1 MSILHDILPP
11 KVSRSPESEA
21 RVALGLNPPKADSG
35 GFGWWC
41 HHYLPDYFN
50 LPSPPFH
57 DEIISDLE
65 SVSDPPEADHA
76 QRIVVRAAPREHA
89 KSTLCTLALPLHRA
103 CNGLARFIVIV
114 SDTDTQSRF
123 FLWAIREELE
133 TNERIREDYG
143 DLVGRKWTETEIIL
157 ANNVKILARGA
168 GASMR
173 GIRHGPYRP
182 DLIVADDLEN
192 DENIES
198 PLQREKMTRWFD
210 RTLLNC
216 LAPGGSMLVV
226 GTVLHYDSLLSRLLK
241 RGADPRG
248 GFKAKKY
255 AAISASGGPLWP
267 ERWPIKRLEAKKRQI
282 GLAAFEQEF
291 QNEPLDS
298 EARIF
303 REETFAYYTTE
314 DIASKQ
320 LATYG
325 FIDLAISEKQTADY
339 TALVTIGVDEMG
351 KIYVLDYVRRRMPIG
366 AQVQACFHAYD
377 RWEHTALGVEV
388 IAYQR
393 AFKQLL
399 DVESAKTSRWIPTVE
414 VRPDVDKVRRI
425 STLAP
430 LIERGDLLFRRE
442 QTELVDE
449 LRHFPKAPHDDL
461 ADALHGAVNVAR
473 RQAVGVIEFRT
484 VVHRRVGKSPAMAR
498 F

>member
-1 MSILHDILPP
+1 MTKSLLHDILPS

-21 RVALGLNPPKADSG
+21 RVARGLTD
-35 GFGWWC
+35 FGWWC

-65 SVSDPPEADHA
+65 RPAGMPAFA
-76 QRIVVRAAPREHA
+76 QLIIVRAAPREHA

-103 CNGLARFIVIV
+103 CNGVARFIVIL
-114 SDTDTQSRF
+114 SDTDTQARF

-133 TNERIREDYG
+133 TNERLREDYG

-173 GIRHGPYRP
+173 GLRHGPHRP

-216 LAPGGSMLVV
+216 LAPGGSVLVV

-241 RGADPRG
+241 RGEDPGG
-248 GFKAKKY
+248 GFKARKY
-255 AAISASGGPLWP
+255 AALKPDGSPLWP
-267 ERWPIKRLEAKKRQI
+267 ERWPLKRLEAKKRQI

-303 REETFAYYTTE
+303 REETFAYYETE
-314 DIASKQ
+314 QIAPLK
-320 LATYG
+320 LTTYG

-339 TALVTIGVDEMG
+339 TALVTISVDELG
-351 KIYVLDYVRRRMPIG
+351 KIYVLDYTRRRMPIR

-377 RWEHTALGVEV
+377 RWEHSALGVEV
-388 IAYQR
+388 VAYQR

-399 DVESAKTSRWIPTVE
+399 DDESAKSYRWIPTVE
-414 VRPDVDKVRRI
+414 VTPDVDKVRRI

-430 LIERGDLLFRRE
+430 LIERGDILFRRE
-442 QTELVDE
+442 QTELIDE
-449 LRHFPKAPHDDL
+449 LRYFPKAPHDDL
-461 ADALHGAVNVAR
+461 ADALHGAINVAR
-473 RQAVGVIEFRT
+473 SRAGGVIEFKT
-484 VVHRRVGKSPAMAR
+484 GKRKRIAASAAMGR

>member
-1 MSILHDILPP
+1 MSILHDILPT
-11 KVSRSPESEA
+11 KVARSPSAEA
-21 RVALGLNPPKADSG
+21 RVARGKND
-35 GFGWWC
+35 FRWWC
-41 HHYLPDYFN
+41 HHYLPDYFY

-65 SVSDPPEADHA
+65 PASGPPEADHA

-143 DLVGRKWTETEIIL
+143 DLVGRKWTETEVIL
-157 ANNVKILARGA
+157 TNNVKILARGA

-182 DLIVADDLEN
+182 NLIVVDDLEN
-192 DENIES
+192 DDTVES
-198 PLQREKMTRWFD
+198 PVQREKMTRWFD
-210 RTLLNC
+210 RALLNC
-216 LAPGGSMLVV
+216 LAPGGVMLVV

-241 RGADPRG
+241 RGGD
-248 GFKAKKY
+248 FKSKKY
-255 AAISASGGPLWP
+255 AAIQPDGPQGGLPLWP
-267 ERWPIKRLEAKKRQI
+267 ERWPPKRLEAKKRQI

-303 REETFAYYTTE
+303 REETFAYYETE
-314 DIASKQ
+314 QIAPLK
-320 LATYG
+320 LTAYG

-339 TALVTIGVDEMG
+339 TAVVTIGVDELG
-351 KIYVLDYVRRRMPIG
+351 KIYVLDYVRRRMPIQG
-366 AQVQACFHAYD
+366 QVQTCFHAFD
-377 RWEHTALGVEV
+377 RWEHSAFGVEDV
-388 IAYQR
+388 AYQR

-399 DVESAKTSRWIPTVE
+399 DEESRKAGKWIPTVSM
-414 VRPDVDKVRRI
+414 RPDTDKVRRI

-430 LIERGDLLFRRE
+430 LIERGDLLFRRG
-442 QTELVDE
+442 QTELIDE

-461 ADALHGAVNVAR
+461 ADALHGAVHVAR
-473 RQAVGVIEFRT
+473 RQAVGVIEFKT
-484 VVHRRVGKSPAMAR
+484 KDHGRVGKSPAMGR

>member
-1 MSILHDILPP
+1 MSILHDILPT
-11 KVSRSPESEA
+11 KVARSPSAEA
-21 RVALGLNPPKADSG
+21 RVARGLND
-35 GFGWWC
+35 FGWWC

-50 LPSPPFH
+50 LPSPSFH

-65 SVSDPPEADHA
+65 SASGGPAHA

-133 TNERIREDYG
+133 TNERILEDYG
-143 DLVGRKWTETEIIL
+143 DLVGRKWTETEVIL

-192 DENIES
+192 DDTVES
-198 PLQREKMTRWFD
+198 PVQREKMTRWFD
-210 RTLLNC
+210 RALLNC

-241 RGADPRG
+241 RGADPLG
-248 GFKAKKY
+248 GFKTAKH
-255 AAISASGGPLWP
+255 SAVQPDGSSLWP
-267 ERWPIKRLEAKKRQI
+267 ERWPLKRLEAKKRQI

-303 REETFAYYTTE
+303 REETFAYYETE
-314 DIASKQ
+314 QIAPLK
-320 LATYG
+320 LTAYG

-339 TALVTIGVDEMG
+339 TALVTIGVDELG
-351 KIYVLDYVRRRMPIG
+351 KIYVLDYVRRRMPIQG
-366 AQVQACFHAYD
+366 QVQICFHAFD
-377 RWEHTALGVEV
+377 RWEHSAFGVEDV
-388 IAYQR
+388 AYQR

-399 DVESAKTSRWIPTVE
+399 DEESRKAGKWIPTVSM
-414 VRPDVDKVRRI
+414 RPDTDKTRRI

-430 LIERGDLLFRRE
+430 LIERGDLLFRRG
-442 QTELVDE
+442 QTELIDE

-461 ADALHGAVNVAR
+461 ADALHGAVHVAR

-484 VVHRRVGKSPAMAR
+484 AVHGRVGKSPAMGR